1 MKCSVYKCD
10 SIPMN
15 DKVHYTYLGKTYD
28 NLQVYEIVCNFHYEH
43 YRKVNK

>member
-1 MKCSVYKCD
+1 MKCRVYKCD

-15 DKVHYTYLGKTYD
+15 DKVHYINLGKIYD